1 MSGDNGSISAFG
13 LYVGADSLVMCHHY
27 GDETPILVIDVEGCS
42 VSISVKGRDAS
53 ESAVEFARS
62 LARHAQA
69 FATDVERL
77 HAETTPPGTVA
88 VHPALRRLAADPTG
102 LPVSARTSRI
112 FIPAWPVERSIRLPT
127 PGACLVAGLRTT
139 LRRRCS
145 WVG

>member
-1 MSGDNGSISAFG
+1 MSGDNRSISAFG

-27 GDETPILVIDVEGCS
+27 GDKTPILVIDVEGCS

-77 HAETTPPGTVA
+77 HAETTAPGTA
-88 VHPALRRLAADPTG
+88 GTGQPAERAA
-102 LPVSARTSRI
+102 
-112 FIPAWPVERSIRLPT
+112 
-127 PGACLVAGLRTT
+127 
-139 LRRRCS
+139 
-145 WVG
+145 